1 MNNQQERA
9 TEKTLCSL
17 LLFHPGMEP
26 DYTDMDAKMDLAEDL
41 ARAAELA
48 RCALKRAE
56 VNGVE
61 GEERSYA
68 RDGFY
73 ILLCQH
79 IGPPSLPNH
88 DPALEPDPSTLH
100 TLTLQK
106 LWERN

>member
-1 MNNQQERA
+1 
-9 TEKTLCSL
+9 
-17 LLFHPGMEP
+17 MEP
-26 DYTDMDAKMDLAEDL
+26 DHTDMDAEMDLAEDL

-56 VNGVE
+56 ANGVE
-61 GEERSYA
+61 AEERSYA

-79 IGPPSLPNH
+79 IGPPS
-88 DPALEPDPSTLH
+88 ALPDPDSNPASTTVH
-100 TLTLQK
+100 GLTLQK